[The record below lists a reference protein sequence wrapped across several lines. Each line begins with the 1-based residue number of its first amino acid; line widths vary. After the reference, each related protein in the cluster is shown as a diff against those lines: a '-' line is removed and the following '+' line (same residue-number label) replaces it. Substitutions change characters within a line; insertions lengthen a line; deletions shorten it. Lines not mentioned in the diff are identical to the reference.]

1 MVFGPLWGKISWQM
15 KNIMLQKNKDENNE
29 MSWIREIVVVFAG
42 TDKAESFNDALI
54 IIVIANCGGR

>member
-29 MSWIREIVVVFAG
+29 MS
-42 TDKAESFNDALI
+42 
-54 IIVIANCGGR
+54 